1 MRRGRGPNSTKRSIV
16 SIPTLSNFLGGQF
29 VVPTGT
35 ALLDIV
41 DPSTGLTVAK
51 APISIGSDVD
61 DAMAAA
67 QAAFPAWKRRTP
79 AERQLA
85 LLQLADAVE
94 ANSDALVEAQH
105 RNTGQPRAT
114 IATDEVAAGADQL
127 RFFAG
132 AARLLEGKSAG
143 EYLEGM
149 TSWVRREPIGVV
161 GQVTPWN
168 FPFLMAVWKI
178 GPALAVGNTVVLKP
192 SDTTPESTLEL
203 ARISQGILPDGVL
216 NIVLGDASTGE
227 LIVEHPVPGLVS
239 ITGSVR
245 AGMAVAAGAAH
256 TLKRAH
262 LELGGKAPAVV
273 FDDVDVAA
281 TASTIADF
289 SFYNAGQD
297 CTAITRVLVHESIH
311 DEFVDAF
318 NAEAEQRVTGSA
330 DDADNYFGPLNN
342 KRHFTDVVQ
351 KVAALPEYAVIT
363 TGGHQVGEAGFFFE
377 PTVITQVRQSDAIVQ
392 NETFGPVITVQSFR
406 TEEEAIAMA
415 NDVRYALASSVW
427 TRNHARAL
435 RVSRDLDFGA
445 VWINTH
451 ILLTAEMPHG
461 GFKYSGYGKD
471 LSMYGVED
479 YTRIKH
485 VMSSLE

>member
-1 MRRGRGPNSTKRSIV
+1 MRSVST
-16 SIPTLSNFLGGQF
+16 PTLQNFINGQF
-29 VVPTGT
+29 VQPQGT
-35 ALLDIV
+35 ELLDIV
-41 DPSTGLTVAK
+41 NPATGETVAQAPVSSSDDVNAAMK
-51 APISIGSDVD
+51 A
-61 DAMAAA
+61 AK
-67 QAAFPAWKRRTP
+67 AAFKPWARLTP
-79 AERQLA
+79 GARQLA
-85 LLQLADAVE
+85 LLKLADAIE
-94 ANSDALVEAQH
+94 ANADALVEAQH
-105 RNTGQPRAT
+105 RNTGQPRDT
-114 IATDEVAAGADQL
+114 IRTDEVEAGADQI

-143 EYLEGM
+143 EYIEGT
-149 TSWVRREPIGVV
+149 TSYVRREPIGVV

-168 FPFLMAVWKI
+168 FPFLMAIWKI
-178 GPALAVGNTVVLKP
+178 GPALATGNTIVLKP

-216 NIVLGDASTGE
+216 NIVLGNGGTGAA
-227 LIVEHPVPGLVS
+227 IVEHPTPGLVS

-245 AGMAVAAGAAH
+245 AGMAVASGAAK

-273 FDDVDVAA
+273 FGDVDVAK
-281 TASTIADF
+281 TAAAIADF

-311 DEFVDAF
+311 DELV
-318 NAEAEQRVTGSA
+318 EALSIEAKERKTGNA
-330 DDADNYFGPLNN
+330 DDSENYFGPLNN
-342 KRHFTDVVQ
+342 INHFTDVVT
-351 KVAALPEYAVIT
+351 KVESLPEHAVIA
-363 TGGHQVGEAGFFFE
+363 TGGHRVGTTGYFFE
-377 PTVITQVRQSDAIVQ
+377 PTVITNVLQSDDIVQ
-392 NETFGPVITVQSFR
+392 DETFGPVITVQKFS
-406 TEEEAIAMA
+406 TEEEAVELA

-427 TRNHARAL
+427 TTDHATAM

>member
-1 MRRGRGPNSTKRSIV
+1 V
-16 SIPTLSNFLGGQF
+16 SIPILSNFINGRF
-29 VVPTGT
+29 VAPAGSAV
-35 ALLDIV
+35 LDIV
-41 DPSTGLTVAK
+41 DPSTGETVAH
-51 APISIGSDVD
+51 APVSIDRDVD
-61 DAMAAA
+61 DAMDAAR
-67 QAAFPAWKRRTP
+67 AAFPGWSRRTP
-79 AERQLA
+79 SDRQRA
-85 LLQLADAVE
+85 LLLLADAVD

-168 FPFLMAVWKI
+168 FPLLMAIWKI
-178 GPALAVGNTVVLKP
+178 GPALAVGNTLVLKP

-203 ARISQGILPDGVL
+203 ARISQGILPDGVM
-216 NIVLGDASTGE
+216 NIVLGDASTGS

-273 FDDVDVAA
+273 FADVDVAA

-311 DEFVDAF
+311 DDFVAAF
-318 NAEAEQRVTGSA
+318 AAEAEQRVTGSA
-330 DDADNYFGPLNN
+330 NDDDNYFGPLNN
-342 KRHFTDVVQ
+342 ARHFAEVRD
-351 KVAALPEYAVIT
+351 KVAALPDHAVIA
-363 TGGHQVGEAGFFFE
+363 TGGSQVGESGFFFE
-377 PTVITQVRQSDAIVQ
+377 PTVVTQVRQSDAIVQ
-392 NETFGPVITVQSFR
+392 DETFGPVITVQSFA

-427 TRNHARAL
+427 TRDHARAL

-485 VMSSLE
+485 VMSALD

>member
-1 MRRGRGPNSTKRSIV
+1 MSSPI
-16 SIPTLSNFLGGQF
+16 LSNFIDGRF
-29 VVPTGT
+29 VTPAGTDLLDVVNPVTGET
-35 ALLDIV
+35 VAQSPVSTAADVDAAMRAAKAAFKPWSRLTPSARQRALL
-41 DPSTGLTVAK
+41 K
-51 APISIGSDVD
+51 
-61 DAMAAA
+61 
-67 QAAFPAWKRRTP
+67 
-79 AERQLA
+79 
-85 LLQLADAVE
+85 LADAVE
-94 ANSDALVEAQH
+94 ENADALIEAQH
-105 RNTGQPRAT
+105 RNTGQPRRI
-114 IATDEVAAGADQL
+114 IASDEVATGADQL

-132 AARLLEGKSAG
+132 AARLLEGKPAG
-143 EYLEGM
+143 EYFEGT
-149 TSWVRREPIGVV
+149 TSYVRREPIGVV

-168 FPFLMAVWKI
+168 FPFLMAIWKI

-216 NIVLGDASTGE
+216 NVVLGDASTGAA
-227 LIVEHPVPGLVS
+227 IVEHPTPGLVS

-245 AGMAVAAGAAH
+245 AGIAVATGAAAG
-256 TLKRAH
+256 LKRAH
-262 LELGGKAPAVV
+262 LELGGKAPALV

-281 TASTIADF
+281 TAAAIADA

-297 CTAITRVLVHESIH
+297 CTAITRVLVQQGAH
-311 DEFVDAF
+311 DELVA
-318 NAEAEQRVTGSA
+318 ALTEQAAQRATGNA

-342 KRHFTDVVQ
+342 VHHFAAVKE
-351 KVAALPEYAVIT
+351 KVENLPGHAKIV
-363 TGGHQVGEAGFFFE
+363 TGGHQVGDQGFFFA
-377 PTVITQVRQSDAIVQ
+377 PTVITGVEQTDAIVQ
-392 NETFGPVITVQSFR
+392 DETFGPVITVQSFD
-406 TEEEAIAMA
+406 TEDEALELA

-427 TRNHARAL
+427 TDDHKRAL

-451 ILLTAEMPHG
+451 LLLTAEMPHG

-485 VMSSLE
+485 VMSALD

>member
-1 MRRGRGPNSTKRSIV
+1 MSKMTV
-16 SIPTLSNFLGGQF
+16 PTLQNFVDGEF
-29 VVPTGT
+29 VELAGREAIDIVNPVTGET
-35 ALLDIV
+35 VAHAPVSTAGDVDAAMQAARAAFKPWARTTPSARQRALL
-41 DPSTGLTVAK
+41 L
-51 APISIGSDVD
+51 
-61 DAMAAA
+61 
-67 QAAFPAWKRRTP
+67 
-79 AERQLA
+79 
-85 LLQLADAVE
+85 LADAVE
-94 ANSDALVEAQH
+94 AGADALVEAQH

-114 IATDEVAAGADQL
+114 ILADEVQAGADQL

-149 TSWVRREPIGVV
+149 TSFVRREPLGVV

-168 FPFLMAVWKI
+168 FPFLMAIWKI

-203 ARISQGILPDGVL
+203 ARISRGILPDGVF
-216 NIVLGDASTGE
+216 NVVLGDAGTGE
-227 LIVEHPVPGLVS
+227 AIVEHPVPALVS

-245 AGMAVAAGAAH
+245 AGIAVAGGAAK

-273 FDDVDVAA
+273 FGDVDVAT
-281 TASTIADF
+281 TAAAIADF

-311 DEFVDAF
+311 DRFVEALV
-318 NAEAEQRVTGSA
+318 AEAAQRSTGGDES
-330 DDADNYFGPLNN
+330 DNYFGPLNN
-342 KRHFTDVVQ
+342 ERHFADVVEAVESLPAHAT
-351 KVAALPEYAVIT
+351 VA
-363 TGGHQVGEAGFFFE
+363 TGGHRVGDAGFFFE
-377 PTVITQVRQSDAIVQ
+377 PTVVTGVRQDDAIVQ
-392 NETFGPVITVQSFR
+392 EETFGPVITVQPFA
-406 TEEEAIAMA
+406 TEEEAVELA
-415 NDVRYALASSVW
+415 NGVRYALASSVW
-427 TRNHARAL
+427 TRDHATAM